1 MFHLTIPFDG
11 TEKDN
16 ISQMLFRIM
25 FRLGFEVIQNLPH
38 TDKGFNKLVTNGCSL
53 TKSYKER
60 ALAMVSTCG
69 SSRRSSDGEL
79 CSMIG
84 CRGSK

>member
-11 TEKDN
+11 DDKMN
-16 ISQMLFRIM
+16 ISQMLFSIM

-53 TKSYKER
+53 TKSFKER
-60 ALAMVSTCG
+60 ALPMVTTCG
-69 SSRRSSDGEL
+69 SSLRSSDEEM
-79 CSMIG
+79 CNMIG

>member
-11 TEKDN
+11 TEKIN
-16 ISQMLFRIM
+16 IGQMLFRIM
-25 FRLGFEVIQNLPH
+25 FRLGFEIIQNLPY
-38 TDKGFNKLVTNGCSL
+38 TDKGFDKLVTDGCSL

-60 ALAMVSTCG
+60 ALAIITECG
-69 SSRRSSDGEL
+69 SSLRSSDGEM
-79 CSMIG
+79 CSLIG

>member
-11 TEKDN
+11 TEEMN
-16 ISQMLFRIM
+16 IGQMLFRIM

-38 TDKGFNKLVTNGCSL
+38 TDKGFNRLVTNGCSL
-53 TKSYKER
+53 TKSFKER
-60 ALAMVSTCG
+60 ALAVATRCG
-69 SSRRSSDGEL
+69 SSLRSSDQEM

-84 CRGSK
+84 CRGPK